1 MDLYLGLGT
10 NLGDREANL
19 RTAAELIG
27 QRVGRVKA
35 LSSFY
40 VTAPWGFAS
49 DNDFLNAVA
58 CVETDIPPMELLG
71 ITQGIER
78 DMGRKEKSAG
88 HVYHDRIIDI
98 DILLYGDLTI
108 DSPALTIPHPLMWE
122 RDFVMRPLRE
132 IAGDIKL

>member
-88 HVYHDRIIDI
+88 RVYHDRIIDI
-98 DILLYGDLTI
+98 DILLYGDMTI

-132 IAGDIKL
+132 IAGDVKL

>member
-58 CVETDIPPMELLG
+58 CVETDIPPMELLD

-88 HVYHDRIIDI
+88 RVYHDRIIDI

-108 DSPALTIPHPLMWE
+108 DSPALTIPHPLMWK

-132 IAGDIKL
+132 IAGDVKL